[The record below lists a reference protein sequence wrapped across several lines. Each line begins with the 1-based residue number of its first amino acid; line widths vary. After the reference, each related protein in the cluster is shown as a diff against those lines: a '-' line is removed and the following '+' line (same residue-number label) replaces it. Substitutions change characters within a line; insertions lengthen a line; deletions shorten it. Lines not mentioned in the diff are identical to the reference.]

1 VSRRLDSITIERL
14 EDDLR
19 ELGPNLTTD
28 YIKQLASNYD
38 CLDMTIY
45 HYIARVRAGIPPMR
59 PTGGPRRVITWPIEL
74 AIKQLLDQ
82 RPWYY

>member
-1 VSRRLDSITIERL
+1 VSRRLDSITVERL
-14 EDDLR
+14 EDNLR

-38 CLDMTIY
+38 YSDMTIY
-45 HYIARVRAGIPPMR
+45 YYMARVRAGIPPMR
-59 PTGGPRRVITWPIEL
+59 LIGGPRRVITWPIEQ